1 MHATVDIEMPRRGVL
16 PPTRSEA
23 EAKAKQNEAKC
34 CKVKQSE
41 PAAKQLS
48 LSSTISHILQAINT

>member
-1 MHATVDIEMPRRGVL
+1 MHATVDIEMPRRVVL
-16 PPTRSEA
+16 PPTRNEA

-41 PAAKQLS
+41 VE
-48 LSSTISHILQAINT
+48 